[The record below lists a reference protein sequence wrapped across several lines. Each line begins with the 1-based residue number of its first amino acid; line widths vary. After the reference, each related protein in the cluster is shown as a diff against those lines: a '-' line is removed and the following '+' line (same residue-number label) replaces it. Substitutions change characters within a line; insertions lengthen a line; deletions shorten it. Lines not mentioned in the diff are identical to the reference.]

1 MSGIGPGP
9 FGTRDGS
16 VSDRH
21 AYAGFRAGELELRAS
36 ELADSL
42 QLTFNA
48 AVAISIPSLT
58 LPLVDFVAQGTP
70 IPAIEGTSAAINLEP
85 YKMAVIT
92 SLSGDTAATAKRS
105 CVKCCSTT
113 LARHSMRR
121 CFPTRPP

>member
-1 MSGIGPGP
+1 
-9 FGTRDGS
+9 
-16 VSDRH
+16 
-21 AYAGFRAGELELRAS
+21 LRAS

-42 QLTFNA
+42 QLTFNG

-92 SLSGDTAATAKRS
+92 SLSGEMLRGSNSEAIALQVLLDKVGPALDAAMFSDT
-105 CVKCCSTT
+105 
-113 LARHSMRR
+113 
-121 CFPTRPP
+121 PP